1 MGDKG
6 LFWQRS
12 ALACI
17 SLPYTL
23 ETVLSLVRD
32 HELVLHRLLESLCSL
47 WLRSAVFGRLSPPL
61 LARRNTHT
69 RSTSPIPSHPYDPQP
84 TGLAGLQVTC
94 GLPYGSPTCSSQCS
108 LWDGVSSEDKM
119 EVPID
124 TKFVTSVCSAHA
136 HTYLGV
142 GSGVAGKVG

>member
-1 MGDKG
+1 MDM
-6 LFWQRS
+6 L
-12 ALACI
+12 LAKF
-17 SLPYTL
+17 
-23 ETVLSLVRD
+23 
-32 HELVLHRLLESLCSL
+32 RLLSPLCWWSLKSVVCGQVSEDT
-47 WLRSAVFGRLSPPL
+47 
-61 LARRNTHT
+61 NTERHSHT

-84 TGLAGLQVTC
+84 TGVAGLQVTC

-108 LWDGVSSEDKM
+108 LWDGVSSKDKM

-124 TKFVTSVCSAHA
+124 TKFATSGCSAHA